1 MKKLLKKRMK
11 IHSLAIFRN
20 IVSDSVVMKLSLLLE
35 SETLSEFEKVSRYGD
50 FVSELFKAGGNL
62 SAYLLSLVLEDENVY
77 MLKKARGEQIP
88 EYMQKC
94 LLSELDIIGE
104 IASLKSSEIKEAI
117 GYDGYLPEWE
127 TSQID
132 FAEVYMERIKNISR
146 CGYGIFAKYHAFI
159 FDGKN
164 LLPVK
169 SPDAIKLSQLGG
181 YALERQK
188 LIDNTVALL
197 ENKPAANVLLYGD
210 AGTGKSSSVKAV
222 ANEFK
227 DRGLRLVEISKKQLK
242 ELPALIN
249 ILGKNPL
256 KFILFIDD
264 LSFSKDD
271 DDFGALK
278 AVLEGSVSSKTPNV
292 AIYAT
297 SNRRHLVK
305 ESFSDRNGDD
315 IHINDTIEELVS
327 LSARFGL
334 AINFSK
340 PDKELY
346 LEIVSKLAEQYEIN
360 MEKEK
365 LFTEAEAFALR
376 KGGRS
381 PRAAKQFVE
390 YLKARG

>member
-1 MKKLLKKRMK
+1 MKKLLKKRIK
-11 IHSLAIFRN
+11 IHSLSIFRN
-20 IVSDSVVMKLSLLLE
+20 IIFDSTVMKLSLLLE
-35 SETLSEFEKVSRYGD
+35 CETLSDFEKVSRYGD
-50 FVSELFKAGGNL
+50 FVSELFKSGGNL
-62 SAYLLSLVLEDENVY
+62 SAYLLSLVLEDENIY
-77 MLKKARGEQIP
+77 MLKKARGEKVP
-88 EYMQKC
+88 EYMEKC
-94 LLSELDIIGE
+94 LFSELEIINE
-104 IASLKSSEIKEAI
+104 IALIKSSEVKETI
-117 GYDGYLPEWE
+117 GYDGYLPDWE
-127 TSQID
+127 TSPID
-132 FAEVYMERIKNISR
+132 FASVYMERIKNISR
-146 CGYGIFAKYHAFI
+146 CGYGIFAKYYAFI

-169 SPDAIKLSQLGG
+169 SPDAIRLSQLGG

-188 LIDNTVALL
+188 LIDNTIALL

-222 ANEFK
+222 VNEFK

-242 ELPALIN
+242 ELPALIDT
-249 ILGKNPL
+249 LGKNPL

-278 AVLEGSVSSKTPNV
+278 AVLEGSVSAKTPNV

-346 LEIVSKLAEQYEIN
+346 LEIVSKLAKQYEVN

-365 LFTEAEAFALR
+365 LFAEAEAFALR

-390 YLKARG
+390 YLKAKE

>member
-1 MKKLLKKRMK
+1 
-11 IHSLAIFRN
+11 
-20 IVSDSVVMKLSLLLE
+20 
-35 SETLSEFEKVSRYGD
+35 
-50 FVSELFKAGGNL
+50 
-62 SAYLLSLVLEDENVY
+62 
-77 MLKKARGEQIP
+77 
-88 EYMQKC
+88 
-94 LLSELDIIGE
+94 
-104 IASLKSSEIKEAI
+104 
-117 GYDGYLPEWE
+117 
-127 TSQID
+127 
-132 FAEVYMERIKNISR
+132 
-146 CGYGIFAKYHAFI
+146 
-159 FDGKN
+159 
-164 LLPVK
+164 
-169 SPDAIKLSQLGG
+169 
-181 YALERQK
+181 
-188 LIDNTVALL
+188 
-197 ENKPAANVLLYGD
+197 
-210 AGTGKSSSVKAV
+210 
-222 ANEFK
+222 
-227 DRGLRLVEISKKQLK
+227 K
-242 ELPALIN
+242 ELPVLIN

-278 AVLEGSVSSKTPNV
+278 AVLEGSVSAKTPNV